1 MSNRPG
7 IPHVMP
13 LNNVIKK
20 FEKSRD
26 KVGISPDE
34 QILAA
39 CMTDPKAAVGLAIGG
54 VAGAAVQSAINTKK
68 NDRST
73 SDGLAASW
81 PAGRHL
87 LAITSRR
94 VVVCRMSAMTG
105 KPKEMVAEWP
115 NSDIAA
121 FEIEKKATG
130 YPFAITFVDGSVA
143 SGEGARGTG
152 ADLIGDTAA
161 SIWN

>member
-1 MSNRPG
+1 
-7 IPHVMP
+7 MP

-26 KVGISPDE
+26 KVGIPPDE

-39 CMTDPKAAVGLAIGG
+39 CMTDPKAVVGMAIGG
-54 VAGAAVQSAINTKK
+54 VAGAAVQSAIDKK
-68 NDRST
+68 RGDRST
-73 SDGLAASW
+73 TDGLAAGW
-81 PAGRHL
+81 PTGRHL

-105 KPKEMVAEWP
+105 KPKDVVVEWP
-115 NSDIAA
+115 HSDIAA

-130 YPFAITFVDGSVA
+130 YPFSITFVDGSVA
-143 SGEGARGTG
+143 NGEGARGTG
-152 ADLIGDTAA
+152 ADELGDTVA
-161 SIWN
+161 SIWT